1 MLRFVNIVKNILDE
15 TNKNYVTAEELVDSL
30 DFLEIPLDTVG
41 YAIRNGFL
49 QMVSPNRFMLREG

>member
-30 DFLEIPLDTVG
+30 DFLEIPLDTVA

-49 QMVSPNRFMLREG
+49 RMVSPNKFMLKEG

>member
-49 QMVSPNRFMLREG
+49 RMVSPNKFMLREG